1 MNPFLGAV
9 GYEFRMQVRRRAVWI
24 TIALAVLVM
33 FALFSRTGRPD
44 RVVPDPDMALFIVGN
59 ASFFLPVA
67 FGILMA
73 DRWRRD
79 RNLGTGELL
88 DSLPAALSSR
98 LWGKYFGA
106 TLGTMVPL
114 FIGFAVSMLY
124 LSTRFGSPG
133 LIRYLPLILVVVVT
147 PGLLFVAA
155 FSIVCTEWLP
165 VPVYSVLF
173 TGYWFWGNLV
183 PPGRMPTLNCSPLTP
198 IGEWPA
204 AAFFKHTD
212 VGCFQGH
219 SIPAADGIASI
230 ALMLTVAAAAMFT
243 LQVYVTRRA
252 AAR

>member
-1 MNPFLGAV
+1 MNPFFGTV
-9 GYEFRMQVRRRAVWI
+9 SYEFRMQVRRRAVWI
-24 TIALAVLVM
+24 SMALAVLVM
-33 FALFSRTGRPD
+33 FALFSRTGRPE

-73 DRWRRD
+73 DRWRRE
-79 RNLGTGELL
+79 RSLGTGELL
-88 DSLPAALSSR
+88 DSLPATFGAR

-114 FIGFAVSMLY
+114 FVGFAASMLY
-124 LSTRFGSPG
+124 LSERFGNPG
-133 LIRYLPLILVVVVT
+133 LIRFLPFILLVVVT

-155 FSIVCTEWLP
+155 FSISCTEWLP

-183 PPGRMPTLNCSPLTP
+183 PPSRMPTLNCSPLTP

-204 AAFFKHTD
+204 AAFFQHTD
-212 VGCFQGH
+212 VGCFHGH
-219 SIPAADGIASI
+219 SIPIADGIASI
-230 ALMLTVAAAAMFT
+230 VLMLAVGAAAVVA
-243 LQVYVTRRA
+243 LQVYITRRA
-252 AAR
+252 AAA